1 MLKIASLDAT
11 WLWTLAKV
19 LECCSSE
26 VVEDAGNVV
35 VLAGVSVI
43 SPRKLF
49 IFTMK
54 INVYLLMYR
63 FGHPDF
69 HFVI

>member
-1 MLKIASLDAT
+1 MLKKASLDAT
-11 WLWTLAKV
+11 GSEPWQV
-19 LECCSSE
+19 LECCLSE
-26 VVEDAGNVV
+26 VVEDARNVV
-35 VLAGVSVI
+35 LLAGVSVI

-49 IFTMK
+49 MVTMK
-54 INVYLLMYR
+54 NTIYLLMYR